1 MLRYFNGNA
10 NRMLKANNG
19 DPYHGN
25 GVGMRTVDE
34 GMPGHY
40 CTPMIGSK
48 HEAKYLCLTSQHLV
62 DTTCWRRWNP
72 GTIIYYQTIPDDELV
87 TLRRRAYDILVEW
100 HAHEAAN
107 ARNYRATQLA
117 AAATPGQASAA
128 AAAPNQAQEA
138 RVSFEKLYEDASMQF
153 VAEKAQSVP
162 KEPRCLMKSA
172 AQTRRDLQ
180 RINLYCHI
188 QRPFNQV
195 LWPVVKLRAKIILAY
210 SEFKNK
216 LNHNKKIT
224 KKCHQLVIIQN

>member
-1 MLRYFNGNA
+1 MGTEELYWHDRSTLDFMEMLRYFNGNA
-10 NRMLKANNG
+10 NRMLRANNG
-19 DPYHGN
+19 DPYHGH

-128 AAAPNQAQEA
+128 AAAPNQAQEG
-138 RVSFEKLYEDASMQF
+138 RVSFEKLYEDASY
-153 VAEKAQSVP
+153 AI
-162 KEPRCLMKSA
+162 RCREGTITSE
-172 AQTRRDLQ
+172 
-180 RINLYCHI
+180 
-188 QRPFNQV
+188 
-195 LWPVVKLRAKIILAY
+195 RAKVFDEVCRAN
-210 SEFKNK
+210 EERFAKNQPP
-216 LNHNKKIT
+216 LPYPT
-224 KKCHQLVIIQN
+224 TFQSGVVACGEAAC